1 MKILINLTL
10 FLLGCGLLIWAI
22 NSVDTEKA
30 LELLFELDFGFF
42 AVLLIYSLITW
53 LDTLSWKNDFLP
65 ETTTHFSNQQLWIIR
80 QIGEAYNV
88 ITPLGTLG
96 GEPVKAHLLKEHC
109 DISIKQSLASLIIAK
124 TTFLTALIIFCIPGI
139 YLIIDSAKIPENFKK
154 ISILGMTV
162 FSLLILLFF
171 IFQVTG
177 TLGKICSWLA
187 KKTNNNRLNCFLT
200 KLFHLDKLFSA
211 YYQSY
216 TKRVFISIFFALL
229 GWILGLAEVYL
240 IFHFLGF
247 SPSIIDI
254 WIIEAMGQLIRAGS
268 FFIPL
273 SIGVQEGGMVLVFS
287 ALGYPGSLGLA
298 ASLIGRVKQFIWVA
312 LGLGLGWIMAFKQ
325 SNMKPQSLDDSKH

>member
-187 KKTNNNRLNCFLT
+187 KKTNNNRLKKN
-200 KLFHLDKLFSA
+200 
-211 YYQSY
+211 
-216 TKRVFISIFFALL
+216 
-229 GWILGLAEVYL
+229 
-240 IFHFLGF
+240 
-247 SPSIIDI
+247 
-254 WIIEAMGQLIRAGS
+254 
-268 FFIPL
+268 
-273 SIGVQEGGMVLVFS
+273 
-287 ALGYPGSLGLA
+287 
-298 ASLIGRVKQFIWVA
+298 
-312 LGLGLGWIMAFKQ
+312 
-325 SNMKPQSLDDSKH
+325 